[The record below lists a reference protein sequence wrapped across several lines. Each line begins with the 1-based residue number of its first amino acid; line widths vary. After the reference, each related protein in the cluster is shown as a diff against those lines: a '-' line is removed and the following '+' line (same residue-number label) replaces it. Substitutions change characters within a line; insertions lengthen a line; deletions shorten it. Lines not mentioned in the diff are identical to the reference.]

1 MQYAYTSESGSRVIS
16 DHGSDALN
24 SQSDEAQFKTRLY
37 NSITIEEFIYES
49 WPPSWRYGGGATYE
63 FYDSPITSIV
73 CQGGICVYSYEAG
86 NESEIISQH
95 GASTL
100 LFLGPRRI
108 SSFQTVKGKK
118 TGLFRFTSAEESRTW
133 VYYPGLDLVYTEID
147 WGSITANAGTTSDHG
162 LVTKLTA
169 TPIDYGRIIYVT
181 TQEAFGFKKV
191 IGEAQARATNAWEGQ
206 GRLVSFGRQTSPAIY
221 GWITDGK
228 VRSLTVH
235 GTADVDFAPAY
246 KGRGFLPLQ
255 GNSGIVFTPNWNGSG
270 TLRKFSGSAESI
282 TFNPDEKQ
290 LLFSFTGEHSISK
303 SDAYYGSG
311 VLKNFASVEADKVF
325 AYEGSGFIR
334 LLPRKPVTYE
344 LGELANFTLELDP
357 ANQSN
362 FGDNTYRWQGSTKLG
377 AYQLNELTE
386 WSHEKHTEVYDQG
399 PIVPFL
405 EKDWGTVSGC
415 TNIETITTSGD
426 ITGISTGCIVRVD
439 TGVTARV
446 TSNQSYQVAP
456 SNNQANNFIDYGSI
470 NKSASQHQD
479 WGHILTT
486 TDLIPGGLFRFDQS
500 DTAGASIQRVPSWV
514 GRGTIRLSGVTV
526 LPVDVAIRGD
536 GNLFA
541 MGGAGVTSTNA
552 KVGEGLFKIGGSSVI
567 GICADLIGEGTFST
581 FSGSAESVAWNP
593 DEKQILFSVVGG
605 YTKLSITRQGYG
617 SGNIKSLSGGIERG
631 SYDYVGSGSILTFN
645 KLEEARTYFYNC
657 SSIVEFGVFDYGL
670 LVDPTN
676 TPITTL
682 TTQTI
687 STSVVAPTGVVRI
700 ANTNVVGISTGVT
713 YSIPSTQSVP
723 STYLDYGFTSQFA
736 SATNDYGWILGT
748 VTHGMPA
755 CIYGTIDISGACA
768 DIFLPTW
775 NGRGG
780 IRTNGE
786 VSINTSR
793 HYHGSGS
800 IKTVSGAA
808 ETAGRAEEGSGLFRI
823 TNSGT
828 IGITA
833 TIEGTGTFSTI
844 SGAAES
850 ATWNPEERQMLFD
863 FLGEGSYAHTEN
875 YLGSGNIKSLSGGIE
890 RGSFDYVG
898 SGTIRVISRKPDCYE
913 LGELANFTL
922 DNYVVPNEYLNLGNI
937 EFYKGYTNLA
947 SVQLKWIVCE
957 ESHEKHT
964 EAYNNSACFDE
975 PELDYGYLV
984 NTNLTN
990 CVATSGVI
998 NTSTTATSGCI
1009 KVAPGTT
1016 LAIAPTNTYTI
1027 PNQLTVPTSSEDYGS
1042 VTKIASEWR
1051 DYGHI
1056 LDTLGKVCPYG
1067 LFNIE
1072 GTAKT
1077 HFVENIVSTGYSVSG
1092 KAGITIFGDGDS
1104 FWTPPYH
1111 GFVLTRFSGSG
1122 AEAFVRTPYIGS
1134 GSLKKFSGAA
1144 ESVTWNPE
1152 EKQLLFSFT
1161 GAVYPLFSLLH
1172 PGSGTIRVTGEGEEP
1187 RARVH
1192 IGSGTFKKFSGAAES
1207 ITWNPE
1213 ERQMLFSFVG
1223 ERIAESK
1230 SITETGS
1237 GTIRIPRGTAAPYF
1251 FTPKYPGYGTIR
1263 VTGEATTHYVPDVVG
1278 TGTFKKFSGA
1288 SESVTYNPEERQL
1301 LFSFIGEGSQSR
1313 TLATIGSGRLYTIS
1327 GAAEAVGYA
1336 DEGTGLWLFRG
1347 DGITSL
1353 TGRYFGSGSLKKFSG
1368 AAESVTFNPE
1378 ERQLLFSFT
1387 GQGTE
1392 TFTANP
1398 PEEGSLSRILGAAS
1412 TFFIPKYIGSG
1423 TIRISGQAGIISTNT
1438 YTGSGSLRKI
1448 SGAAESITYNPEEKQ
1463 LLFSFAGGITSEKHT
1478 ESYVGQGT
1486 TRLRGVAVTDY
1497 QPSWTGSGTVRL
1509 RGDVGIRWVPNNVG
1523 EGTLYTFSGSAESVT
1538 YNPEEKQLLFSFLG
1552 QGSDSFTIK
1561 AISEGGT
1568 LRLGDLGSTR
1578 FVPLWNGEGTVR
1590 VSGIGKTHWVPSIV
1604 GSGGLWTWSGAADS
1618 YAVAITSIPT
1628 LFRVYGDGH
1637 VSRTTPYTGSGSLR
1651 KLSGSA
1657 ESVTYNPDE
1666 RQMLFSFIGQ
1676 GSATKTRSESG
1687 QGTIRVSGEST
1698 VRFSPVY
1705 FGSGTA
1711 RVSGEATTTRARDFV
1726 GFGTLRKISGAA
1738 ESITWNPEEKQMLFS
1753 FMGEGSKART
1763 SRELSQGGVL
1773 TVRGTSGDPLLT
1785 FAEQPEVQIAISGD
1799 SYDLRT
1805 HAYAGSG
1812 TISNVNNL
1820 DESFAPTTYI
1830 GSGEVL
1836 RLRGDALVQVV
1847 VWQPPH
1853 SQVWII

>member
-24 SQSDEAQFKTRLY
+24 SQSDEAQFKPRYYT
-37 NSITIEEFIYES
+37 NITIEEFIYES
-49 WPPSWRYGGGATYE
+49 WPPSWRYGSGATYE

-86 NESEIISQH
+86 NESETVQQH

-108 SSFQTVKGKK
+108 SSFQTVKGKR

-169 TPIDYGRIIYVT
+169 TPVDYGRIIYVT

-191 IGEAQARATNAWEGQ
+191 IGEAQARATNAWVGE

-228 VRSLTVH
+228 VRLS
-235 GTADVDFAPAY
+235 GTADVDFSPALS
-246 KGRGFLPLQ
+246 GRGILPLR
-255 GNSGIVFTPNWNGSG
+255 GDATIGIAAGITGSG
-270 TLRKFSGSAESI
+270 SLKKFLGSAESI
-282 TFNPDEKQ
+282 TYNPDERQ

-344 LGELANFTLELDP
+344 LGELANYTLEIDP
-357 ANQSN
+357 VNQNN
-362 FGDNTYRWQGSTKLG
+362 FGDNTYRWHGSTKLG
-377 AYQLNELTE
+377 AVQLNELTE

-399 PIVPFL
+399 PVVPFI
-405 EKDWGTVSGC
+405 EKDWGLVSGC
-415 TNIETITTSGD
+415 NNIETISTSGD
-426 ITGISTGCIVRVD
+426 ITGVSTGCIVRVD

-456 SNNQANNFIDYGSI
+456 SNNQASNFIDYGDITS
-470 NKSASQHQD
+470 SASQHQD

-514 GRGTIRLSGVTV
+514 GSGTIRLGGVTV
-526 LPVDVAIRGD
+526 LPVDVSIHGD

-552 KVGEGLFKIGGSSVI
+552 KFGEGLFKIGGSSVI
-567 GICADLIGEGTFST
+567 GICADLIGDGTFST

-593 DEKQILFSVVGG
+593 DEKQLLFSILGG
-605 YTKLSITRQGYG
+605 AIEKHAENYLG
-617 SGNIKSLSGGIERG
+617 SGNIKSLSGGIERS
-631 SYDYVGSGSILTFN
+631 SYDYVGSGSIVTFN

-682 TTQTI
+682 NTQTI
-687 STSVVAPTGVVRI
+687 STNTTAPTGVVRV
-700 ANTNVVGISTGVT
+700 ASGNVVGISTGVT
-713 YSIPSTQSVP
+713 YTVPSTQTIP
-723 STYLDYGFTSQFA
+723 STYLDYGFVSQYA

-768 DIFLPTW
+768 DVFLPVW
-775 NGRGG
+775 NGRGT
-780 IRTNGE
+780 IRTSGE
-786 VSINTSR
+786 STQLITR

-808 ETAGRAEEGSGLFRI
+808 ETAGRAEEGGGLFRI
-823 TNSGT
+823 TDSAT

-833 TIEGTGTFSTI
+833 TIKGDGRLPTI

-850 ATWNPEERQMLFD
+850 ITWNPDEKQMLFD
-863 FLGEGSYAHTEN
+863 FLGEGSYTHTEN
-875 YLGSGNIKSLSGGIE
+875 YLGSGNIKSLSGGTE
-890 RGSFDYVG
+890 SGSFDWVG

-937 EFYKGYTNLA
+937 EFYTGYTNLA
-947 SVQLKWIVCE
+947 PVQLKWIVCE

-984 NTNLTN
+984 NTNLLN
-990 CVATSGVI
+990 CVSTSGVI
-998 NTSTTATSGCI
+998 NTDTTATSGCI
-1009 KVAPGTT
+1009 KVDPGTT
-1016 LAIAPTNTYTI
+1016 FAIAPTNTYTI

-1042 VTKIASEWR
+1042 VSNVASPWR

-1056 LDTLGKVCPYG
+1056 LDTLGKVCPFG
-1067 LFNIE
+1067 AFEIT

-1092 KAGITIFGDGDS
+1092 KAGVTIFGSGET

-1111 GFVLTRFSGSG
+1111 TEGLFIIDGIG
-1122 AEAFVRTPYIGS
+1122 AEAFARTPYIGS

-1213 ERQMLFSFVG
+1213 ERQMLFSFIG

-1237 GTIRIPRGTAAPYF
+1237 GIIRIPRGTAAPYF
-1251 FTPKYPGYGTIR
+1251 FIPRYPGSGTVR

-1301 LFSFIGEGSQSR
+1301 LFSFIGEGSESR
-1313 TLATIGSGRLYTIS
+1313 TLTTIGSGRLYAIS
-1327 GAAEAVGYA
+1327 GAAETVGYA

-1347 DGITSL
+1347 DGLTSR
-1353 TGRYFGSGSLKKFSG
+1353 TGREIGSGSLKKFSG
-1368 AAESVTFNPE
+1368 AAESVTYNPE

-1398 PEEGSLSRILGAAS
+1398 PEEGSLSRILGTAA
-1412 TFFIPKYIGSG
+1412 TFFIPKYVGSG
-1423 TIRISGQAGIISTNT
+1423 TIRISGQAGIISTNA
-1438 YTGSGSLRKI
+1438 YVGFGSLRKI
-1448 SGAAESITYNPEEKQ
+1448 SGAAESVTYNPEEKQ

-1478 ESYVGQGT
+1478 ESYVGQDTPTRIRGT
-1486 TRLRGVAVTDY
+1486 AITDY

-1509 RGDVGIRWVPNNVG
+1509 RGDAGIKWVPNNVG
-1523 EGTLYTFSGSAESVT
+1523 EGTLYTISGASESVT
-1538 YNPEEKQLLFSFLG
+1538 YNPDEKQLLFSILG
-1552 QGSDSFTIK
+1552 QVSDSFTIN

-1568 LRLGDLGSTR
+1568 LRLGDLGDTR
-1578 FVPLWNGEGTVR
+1578 FVPHWNGEGTVR

-1637 VSRTTPYTGSGSLR
+1637 VSRTRPYTGSGSLR

-1676 GSATKTRSESG
+1676 GSFTRTRSESG

-1820 DESFAPTTYI
+1820 DEAFAPTTYI

-1836 RLRGDALVQVV
+1836 RLRGTALVQVV